1 MVLTV
6 LLIIIYVAFISLGL
20 PDSLLGS
27 AWPAMHVDIG
37 VPISYAGI
45 VSMIIAGGTIISSFF
60 SDKIIRK
67 LGTGLVTAISVSMTA
82 IALLGF
88 SISNE
93 FIYLC
98 LWAIPLGLGAGSID
112 AALNNFVAL
121 HYKAKH
127 MSWLHCFWGVGAMTG
142 PIIMSYCLEKGA
154 FFQLG
159 YRIVAIIQ
167 IVLVVILVITLPL
180 WKKINTAHTKD
191 KDSQSNEP
199 SLADTQSIQNSS
211 QTSKLTDN
219 KEQTQETI
227 KEHKVLSVKELLQ
240 LPGAK
245 QVLIAFFCYC
255 AIEATTGLWGSSYMV
270 TQRGITTETAAR
282 WTSLFYFG
290 ITFGRF
296 LSGFITMKLNHKQM
310 IRLGESIILLGVI
323 ALLLPFGNLILCAG
337 FILIG
342 LGCAPIYP
350 SLLHETPVNFGA
362 EYSQSIMGIQMAC
375 AYVGSTFIP
384 PFFGLI
390 ASKISY
396 SIMPFFT
403 GGLLILMIVMIE
415 LLNKSIASKN
425 SSISA

>member
-67 LGTGLVTAISVSMTA
+67 LGTGIVTAISVSMTA

-159 YRIVAIIQ
+159 YRVVAIIQ
-167 IVLVVILVITLPL
+167 FILVAILVITLPL
-180 WKKINTAHTKD
+180 WKKIK
-191 KDSQSNEP
+191 
-199 SLADTQSIQNSS
+199 LSS
-211 QTSKLTDN
+211 KIENQEKLSEN
-219 KEQTQETI
+219 VQ
-227 KEHKVLSVKELLQ
+227 EHKVLSVKELLQ

-255 AIEATTGLWGSSYMV
+255 AIEATTGLWGSSFMV
-270 TQRGITTETAAR
+270 TQRGISAETAAR

-296 LSGFITMKLNHKQM
+296 LSGFVTMKLNHKQM
-310 IRLGESIILLGVI
+310 IRLGEIIILLGVI
-323 ALLLPFGNLILCAG
+323 ALLLPFGNLVLCAG

-362 EYSQSIMGIQMAC
+362 EYSQSIMGIQMSC
-375 AYVGSTFIP
+375 AYIGSTFMP
-384 PFFGLI
+384 PFFGLL

-396 SIMPFFT
+396 AIMPYFT

-415 LLNKSIASKN
+415 LLNKRIAHKN
-425 SSISA
+425 IA